1 MIEIQINRLPGGDA
15 SRRTTMARI
24 TLTNTGEG
32 LGGVK
37 VYDIRMAEV
46 DERVRGEVI
55 STEGRTHREIEDGI
69 LGLVQR
75 ALGRLTEPPR
85 RGSQSP

>member
-37 VYDIRMAEV
+37 VYDVRLAEGDASV
-46 DERVRGEVI
+46 RDEVN
-55 STEGRTHREIEDGI
+55 STEGRTHREVDEGV
-69 LGLVQR
+69 LLLVQR
-75 ALGRLTEPPR
+75 ALCRLTTMN
-85 RGSQSP
+85 G

>member
-15 SRRTTMARI
+15 SRRSTMARI

-37 VYDIRMAEV
+37 IYEIRMAEA
-46 DERVRGEVI
+46 DERVRE
-55 STEGRTHREIEDGI
+55 ELRCKEARTHREVDEGVIA
-69 LGLVQR
+69 LVR
-75 ALGRLTEPPR
+75 RSLDRLAVEH
-85 RGSQSP
+85 

>member
-15 SRRTTMARI
+15 SRRATMARI

-37 VYDIRMAEV
+37 VYDVRMAEA
-46 DERVRGEVI
+46 DERVRVEVTL
-55 STEGRTHREIEDGI
+55 TEGRTHRDGDQGVLRLVSRAI
-69 LGLVQR
+69 LLLIR
-75 ALGRLTEPPR
+75 
-85 RGSQSP
+85 

>member
-15 SRRTTMARI
+15 SRRATMARI

-37 VYDIRMAEV
+37 VYDVRMAEA
-46 DERVRGEVI
+46 DERVRGEVTL
-55 STEGRTHREIEDGI
+55 TEGRTHRDGDQGVLRLVSRAI
-69 LGLVQR
+69 LLLLR
-75 ALGRLTEPPR
+75 
-85 RGSQSP
+85 